1 MDFVK
6 LMMIGILVV
15 VALCVPFM
23 WAKKKGV
30 NKKNATRSI
39 KFNLGAFA
47 VVALLC
53 LAFPVA
59 TYAASPVEEGTNV
72 AAATTTAATTTEA
85 ETSTSNNSAGL
96 GYIAAALS
104 TGIACLG
111 AGIAV
116 GGAAPA
122 AIGAVTEDPKS
133 FGKSIIF
140 VVLGEGVAIYGMLI
154 SIMILGK
161 L

>member
-1 MDFVK
+1 MDVVK
-6 LMMIGILVV
+6 LALIGIFV
-15 VALCVPFM
+15 VAALCIPFA

-30 NKKNATRSI
+30 NRSNAKRSI
-39 KFNLGAFA
+39 KFNLAAFA
-47 VVALLC
+47 VVAFLC
-53 LAFPVA
+53 ISFPIA
-59 TYAASPVEEGTNV
+59 TYAASPAEAPAE
-72 AAATTTAATTTEA
+72 AATATTEVLENTP
-85 ETSTSNNSAGL
+85 SNSGSGL

-154 SIMILGK
+154 SIMILNK
-161 L
+161 I

>member
-1 MDFVK
+1 MDFFKVV
-6 LMMIGILVV
+6 LVGIFAIGIL
-15 VALCVPFM
+15 CTPFIL
-23 WAKKKGV
+23 AKKKGV
-30 NKKNATRSI
+30 NKGNAARSI
-39 KFNLGAFA
+39 KLNLGAFA
-47 VVALLC
+47 VVAILC
-53 LAFPVA
+53 LSFPLIS
-59 TYAASPVEEGTNV
+59 YAASPAETTNTEDSVVTVE
-72 AAATTTAATTTEA
+72 TTSEA
-85 ETSTSNNSAGL
+85 ETTNSSAGL
-96 GYIAAALS
+96 AYIAAALS

-154 SIMILGK
+154 SIMILNTI
-161 L
+161 